1 MSAKQPLLY
10 SMIADIKA
18 IKSNINEYFKLRL
31 QVIGLKAKLDRKD
44 RKIAKLES
52 DLAEKIIIKLDQAID
67 KELTAEDKLEEA
79 HEIIDRR
86 DNQIEN
92 IKKEKE

>member
-1 MSAKQPLLY
+1 MSTKQPLLY

-18 IKSNINEYFKLRL
+18 IKPNINEYFKLRL